1 MITPVAVEFKLPSG
15 LTLAGWCSAPQLP
28 SQPVLCL
35 HGWLDN
41 ANSFLPLAPA
51 LPELPLLALDLA
63 GHGHS
68 SHRSADA
75 HYYLFDYVA
84 DIATL
89 CRQQGWQQLTII
101 GHSMGGMVATVLA
114 ASFPELVG
122 RLVLIDSLGL
132 MTTAATDTATQL
144 RKAVISRLQ
153 SHQKIKPQYGTLH
166 DAAKARQQQSDFDF
180 ATALLL
186 TERGCEP
193 TAAGFSWRTDIKL
206 REVSAFRMC
215 EAQAHAVICTL
226 QCPVL
231 ALMSAQSP
239 VEIRQAI
246 QQFQADYPQLE
257 LVQCPGGHHLHMT
270 DAVFCANEI
279 RRFFSTMQ
287 VSIEQ

>member
-1 MITPVAVEFKLPSG
+1 MALTAPVAVEFKLPSG
-15 LTLAGWCSAPQLP
+15 LMLAGWCAGAKLP
-28 SQPVLCL
+28 PQPVLCL

-41 ANSFLPLAPA
+41 ANSFLPLATA

-89 CRQQGWQQLTII
+89 CRQQGWQQLIII
-101 GHSMGGMVATVLA
+101 GHSMGGMIATVLA
-114 ASFPELVG
+114 ASFPELVSE
-122 RLVLIDSLGL
+122 LVLIDSLGL
-132 MTTAATDTATQL
+132 MTTAPNDTATQL
-144 RKAVISRLQ
+144 RKAVISRQQ
-153 SHQKIKPQYGTLH
+153 SHQKIKPQYATLIE
-166 DAAKARQQQSDFDF
+166 AATARQLQSDFDL

-193 TAAGFSWRTDIKL
+193 TAAGFSWRADVKL

-215 EAQAHAVICTL
+215 EAQAQAVICKL

-239 VEIRQAI
+239 TEIRQATK
-246 QQFQADYPQLE
+246 QFQADYPQLE
-257 LVQCPGGHHLHMT
+257 LLQCPGGHHLHMT
-270 DAVFCANEI
+270 DTAFCANAI
-279 RRFFSTMQ
+279 RRFLSAAP
-287 VSIEQ
+287 I

>member
-1 MITPVAVEFKLPSG
+1 MATPVTVEYQLPSG
-15 LTLAGWCSAPQLP
+15 LRLAGWYTGTAVPV
-28 SQPVLCL
+28 QPILCL

-41 ANSFLPLAPA
+41 ANSFLPLARA
-51 LPELPLLALDLA
+51 LPELSLLALDLA

-89 CRQQGWQQLTII
+89 CRQQGWQQLMII

-114 ASFPELVG
+114 ASFPELVHK
-122 RLVLIDSLGL
+122 LVLIDSLGL
-132 MTTAATDTATQL
+132 MTTAAEDTAAQL
-144 RKAVISRLQ
+144 RKAVISRGQ
-153 SHQKIKPQYGTLH
+153 SHQKQKPQYRTLAE
-166 DAAKARQQQSDFDF
+166 AATARQQQSDFDL
-180 ATALLL
+180 ASAMLL

-193 TAAGFSWRTDIKL
+193 TAAGFSWRADLKL
-206 REVSAFRMC
+206 REVSAFRLS
-215 EAQAHAVICTL
+215 EAQARAVIRDL

-239 VEIRQAI
+239 TEIRQAI
-246 QQFQADYPQLE
+246 QHFKADYPQLE

-270 DAVFCANEI
+270 DAEFCAGQI
-279 RRFFSTMQ
+279 RHFFSA
-287 VSIEQ
+287 EPA